1 MYDEMD
7 GGEIFMLLDMM
18 MAWINDML
26 MLAWIKNNL
35 FDFIADGRLENS
47 TLWAVSL
54 EEEQEHNSPTM
65 IAISKSQIHF
75 HLHPHLPLNLL
86 QTCRYRKYWLI
97 HRTYCNKSQR
107 L

>member
-54 EEEQEHNSPTM
+54 EEEQEHNSLTM

-86 QTCRYRKYWLI
+86 QTCRYRKY
-97 HRTYCNKSQR
+97 
-107 L
+107 